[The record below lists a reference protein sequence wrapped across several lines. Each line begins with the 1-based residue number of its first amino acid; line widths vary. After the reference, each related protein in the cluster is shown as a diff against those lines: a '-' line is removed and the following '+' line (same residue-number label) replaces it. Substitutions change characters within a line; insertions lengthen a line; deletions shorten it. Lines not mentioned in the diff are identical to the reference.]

1 MPSLFRSS
9 ATADASLPRATPW
22 SSGFT
27 LIELVISMAVM
38 TFLLLLLSEVTGAT
52 GRAWQNSQSRTD
64 TFQSSRTALEIIA
77 RELTP
82 AVVDTRMQFVVAPGS
97 ILADQ
102 NVGAVNV
109 ASGSPAIL
117 WMAPIGTE
125 GALYCVGYY
134 LLRDQT
140 RQFYRL
146 QRIYIPPTFS
156 PQTTSSGPTSSPVP
170 SPYYPLMTNASNP
183 LAASLL
189 TSPTNANW
197 FTQNWN
203 ANTFNEENT
212 SNPPQSTDE
221 VVSSAADGIIA
232 LWVQCLDAL
241 GNPIPLVCNSQIHP
255 SSPLYFN
262 SAAYFE
268 MATSTPFDNGASFV
282 YLARC
287 AQSMKANR
295 LPAAIDLTVVAV
307 DATVFAR
314 GALPPTQTNVYN
326 TSSGPLNGTLDV
338 TTSLQTFQTQLQ
350 TNGIYNARVFT
361 TRVKL
366 TNGS

>member
-1 MPSLFRSS
+1 MPSFIRSS
-9 ATADASLPRATPW
+9 ATAEASLPRATPW
-22 SSGFT
+22 SPGFS

-97 ILADQ
+97 LLTAA
-102 NVGAVNV
+102 GAANV
-109 ASGSPAIL
+109 ATGSPAIL

-125 GALYCVGYY
+125 GALDCVGYY
-134 LLRDQT
+134 LLRDQAN
-140 RQFYRL
+140 QFYRL
-146 QRIYIPPTFS
+146 QRIYIPATFT
-156 PQTTSSGPTSSPVP
+156 PETTSSGTTSSPTP
-170 SPYYPLMTNASNP
+170 SPYYPLVTNPSNP
-183 LAASLL
+183 LAASLV

-197 FTQNWN
+197 FTQNWT
-203 ANTFNEENT
+203 ADTFNEQNV
-212 SNPPQSTDE
+212 SNPAQSTDE

-232 LWVQCLDAL
+232 LWVQCIDAL

-262 SAAYFE
+262 SAAFFE
-268 MATSTPFDNGASFV
+268 MATSTPFDNGASFI

-287 AQSMKANR
+287 AQSIKANR
-295 LPAAIDLTVVAV
+295 LPAAMDLTVVAV
-307 DATVFAR
+307 DAMVFAH
-314 GALPPTQTNVYN
+314 GAVPPVQTNVY
-326 TSSGPLNGTLDV
+326 TSTGALDV
-338 TTSLQTFQTQLQ
+338 TSSLQAFRTQLQ
-350 TNGIYNARVFT
+350 TTGIYNARVFT

>member
-1 MPSLFRSS
+1 MPSFLRS
-9 ATADASLPRATPW
+9 AIPARAWVPRATPS

-27 LIELVISMAVM
+27 LVELLISMTVM
-38 TFLLLLLSEVTGAT
+38 TFLLLVLSEVTGAAS
-52 GRAWQNSQSRTD
+52 RAWRIGQSRTD

-82 AVVDTRMQFVVAPGS
+82 AVVDTRMQFVVAPAS
-97 ILADQ
+97 ILA
-102 NVGAVNV
+102 NAGAPNV

-125 GALYCVGYY
+125 GVLYCVGYY

-146 QRIYIPPTFS
+146 QRIYIPPTL
-156 PQTTSSGPTSSPVP
+156 PPGTTYSTTIP
-170 SPYYPLMTNASNP
+170 SPYYPQMANPSNP
-183 LAASLL
+183 LAASLV
-189 TSPTNANW
+189 TSNVNANW
-197 FTQNWN
+197 FTQNWT
-203 ANTFNEENT
+203 ASAFDEENIST
-212 SNPPQSTDE
+212 PPASTDA

-232 LWVQCLDAL
+232 LWVQCLDVL

-255 SSPLYFN
+255 ASPLYFN

-268 MATSTPFDNGASFV
+268 MATSTPFDNGASFT
-282 YLARC
+282 YLTKC

-307 DATVFAR
+307 DATIFAR
-314 GALPPTQTNVYN
+314 GAQAPAQTNVY
-326 TSSGPLNGTLDV
+326 TSTGALDV
-338 TTSLQTFQTQLQ
+338 ANSLQAFQTQLQ
-350 TNGIYNARVFT
+350 ANGIYNARIFT